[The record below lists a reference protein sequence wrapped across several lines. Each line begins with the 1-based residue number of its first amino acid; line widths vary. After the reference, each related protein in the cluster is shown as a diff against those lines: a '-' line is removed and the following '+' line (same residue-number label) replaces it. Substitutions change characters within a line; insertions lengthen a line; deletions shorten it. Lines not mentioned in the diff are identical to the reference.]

1 MTWTTLQ
8 MAMADQGY
16 IASGD
21 LAMALH
27 LSLSLGRPL
36 LLEGA
41 AGVGKTEVARVLAA
55 VQETQLIRFSLMNS
69 CLNAPCSRR
78 SAKTKPRFCL
88 STRLTAQMKNLRLIC
103 SKSYLNSK

>member
-1 MTWTTLQ
+1 MTWNALQ
-8 MAMADQGY
+8 SAMADQGY

-41 AGVGKTEVARVLAA
+41 ADVGKTKVARVLAA
-55 VQETQLIRFSLMNS
+55 VKETQLIRLQCYEVWTPHKPSMNRTTNVS
-69 CLNAPCSRR
+69 CRR
-78 SAKTKPRFCL
+78 SAPHRKIAKPNNR
-88 STRLTAQMKNLRLIC
+88 
-103 SKSYLNSK
+103 